1 MPAQTDLLL
10 RYRPWRGA
18 LQGPIWSALAL
29 TRASIKLML
38 RRWLCWG
45 LFALSMMVFFF
56 FFYGQYLVVW
66 ITTQLADENVAIV
79 GLKVPAREFTK
90 FLGRFALDGSAHTF
104 GNFIWFEGYV
114 VVILLALA
122 GSVLIGNDFFH
133 GSLPFYLS
141 KPIGRRHY
149 VLGKC
154 LAIGFFVNVCTTI
167 PAAILWLEAGLLYD
181 WKTYYLDHLTLL
193 MGVFGYGLVL
203 TVTLSLLV
211 MATAVWVRRT
221 VPMAM
226 VWMGVFALLRL
237 LAVWLVDG
245 MHGHPTWRLID
256 LWNDLYLIG
265 LWCLQAD
272 PATIRPQPQ
281 PAIWE
286 AALAIG
292 AVCAACLLYLRK
304 RVQAVDI
311 VL

>member
-10 RYRPWRGA
+10 RYRPWRGT

-29 TRASIKLML
+29 ARASIKLML

-245 MHGHPTWRLID
+245 MHGHPSWRLID